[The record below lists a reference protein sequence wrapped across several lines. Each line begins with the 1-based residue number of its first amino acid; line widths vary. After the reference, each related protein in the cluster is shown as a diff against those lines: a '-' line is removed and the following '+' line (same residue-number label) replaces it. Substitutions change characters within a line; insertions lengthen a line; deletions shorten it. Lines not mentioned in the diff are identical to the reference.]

1 MHNELMKTRAI
12 FILAVIVICL
22 LSAAPVM
29 ALRAPAQVYD
39 MPKKWFAISPEELLE
54 MGLDYERRE
63 MPDSALFCFLIIS
76 GKYDSD
82 PGYSDVKTALKA
94 KRHAALLLWYPFYD
108 ARRSYDLYRN
118 VVHLAEEAKMPYYEA
133 NAYNGIA
140 NILSLNYDYDKSASM
155 PQEILRNY
163 RLALEKGIEGRH
175 SDQVSI
181 VLNNVMATVTSFRLG
196 HDNVDLSEV
205 DTIFAKV
212 SEFASIWK
220 DPDCDYVRKRLD
232 GHMAMRSDD
241 YAGARDIFLRLAAE
255 VSDDYSDIRELIQI
269 YYDLASLYE
278 TTGKSDSAIYYA
290 RKVGDIADNNGFLEA
305 QYHALQIEAAVRR
318 MLGENASAD
327 SLMLRYYVLRDS
339 LQRHSGIGNYSERHL
354 MRQTA
359 SIDAALR
366 EAESQK
372 RVSRVVA
379 WGVTVLLAICIGF
392 ITVIVRKNHKLTVR
406 ARKLAEKNTIIN
418 RQDDLIM
425 QQTLRELQ
433 EKQKLE
439 VDAVQKADEELLGK
453 ILEVFQTDRSIY
465 SPDFSVDM
473 LAHICG
479 EKSKTVSACL
489 NAGLGKNFNTILNE
503 YRIREMC
510 RLLSTPEVTA
520 SHTIEAIAQEV
531 GFKTRSTYVAAF
543 KRHTG
548 LTPSEYLKSVR
559 NV

>member
-479 EKSKTVSACL
+479 EKFKTVLACL

>member
-465 SPDFSVDM
+465 SPDF
-473 LAHICG
+473 CG